1 MIDLDKSTQES
12 VKTSLE
18 KKLKKYFEDEI
29 IYKDLRNSNFLSSL
43 NLPSFIR
50 DWLLKASEDENGN
63 INVNIAERY
72 KSLIPKKED
81 SNKII
86 SSVME
91 GNFVDVVT
99 KLYIKIDI
107 ATREKSFSI
116 PNLNLKYSETI
127 IPENVWV
134 KYKGDFF
141 DELEIWGKITLGY
154 RMLDDRKGNKP
165 IGKISLENF
174 EKFCPYT
181 IDLEYYKNARA
192 KFTIQEWIDVLLGAI
207 DYNADGFENETQK
220 LTMLSRLLPFVEKK
234 VNLIELA
241 PKGTG
246 KSYVFG
252 RLSRYGWIS
261 SGGIL
266 TRAKMFYDISRN
278 TEGLVCHNDYV
289 ALDEAQTISFGNAKD
304 EMRGILKAYM
314 EQGTFNVGKSSSS
327 ADSGIILLDNIDHSL
342 MSRYK
347 NMLQGLSAFYESAL
361 IDRFHGFIEG
371 WHIPRMTDDMK
382 MIGWGLNSEYFA
394 SILHEMREE
403 IIYRNIVE
411 KKIIDPKQTDTRD
424 TEAIKRLTTA
434 YLKLLF
440 PNVKSPKDISARD
453 FDKYCLSPAE
463 DMRKVIKIQLGIMDE
478 EFRGKDIPDFDVVE
492 DEEN

>member
-12 VKTSLE
+12 VKASLE

-29 IYKDLRNSNFLSSL
+29 IYKDLKNSNFLSSL

-50 DWLLKASEDENGN
+50 DWLLKASEDEEGN
-63 INVNIAERY
+63 INVDIAERY

-86 SSVME
+86 SEVTD

-99 KLYIKIDI
+99 KLSIKIDI
-107 ATREKSFSI
+107 ATREKSFAI
-116 PNLNLKYSETI
+116 PELNLKCANTT
-127 IPENVWV
+127 IPENVWE
-134 KYKGDFF
+134 KYKNYFF
-141 DELEIWGKITLGY
+141 EDNETWGRITLGY
-154 RMLDDRKGNKP
+154 RLLEEKKGNKP
-165 IGKISLENF
+165 IGKISLEKF
-174 EKFCPYT
+174 EPFCPYI
-181 IDLEYYKNARA
+181 IDLDYYKNARA
-192 KFTIQEWIDVLLGAI
+192 KFTIKEWIDIILGAI

-252 RLSRYGWIS
+252 RVSRFGWIC
-261 SGGIL
+261 SGGML
-266 TRAKMFYDISRN
+266 TRAKMFYDVGRN
-278 TEGLVCHNDYV
+278 TFGFACHNDYV
-289 ALDEAQTISFGNAKD
+289 AIDEAQTISFGTGSD
-304 EMRGILKAYM
+304 EMRGILKSYM
-314 EQGTFNVGKSSSS
+314 EQGTFNVGNKEGS
-327 ADSGIILLDNIDHSL
+327 ADSGIILLGNIDQAF
-342 MSRYK
+342 MNTYK
-347 NMLQGLSAFYESAL
+347 NMLQGISAFYEPAL

-371 WHIPRMTDDMK
+371 WHIPRMNDDMK
-382 MIGWGLNSEYFA
+382 MIGWALNSEYFA
-394 SILHEMREE
+394 SILHELREE
-403 IIYRNIVE
+403 IQYRNIVE
-411 KKIIDPKQTDTRD
+411 RLLIVPKKADTRD
-424 TEAIKRLTTA
+424 TEAVKRLATA

-440 PNVKSPKDISARD
+440 PNVKEPKDISKRD
-453 FDKYCLSPAE
+453 FVKYCLKPAKQ
-463 DMRKVIKIQLGIMDE
+463 MRKVIKIQLGIMDE